1 MNACFSYFH
10 LKVYIF
16 ITIILQKSFIF
27 DLLYSF
33 ILSSIRFSVN
43 GSFWE
48 DMIPFF
54 NSKTGKYLTVH
65 PTFNLVP
72 WIISDYFASL
82 DLSQA
87 TIKTHDRGGII
98 CPWEPEGLV
107 WEYNRE

>member
-1 MNACFSYFH
+1 
-10 LKVYIF
+10 
-16 ITIILQKSFIF
+16 
-27 DLLYSF
+27 
-33 ILSSIRFSVN
+33 
-43 GSFWE
+43 
-48 DMIPFF
+48 MIPFF

-107 WEYNRE
+107 WEYKTRQGDWAVDSSISVVCSNIDN